1 MLDNTINLNRV
12 FRGNIKYEQV
22 TLLETLLT
30 KNSVPQIKNILNTK
44 ELSDFQTIGA
54 AYAYISN
61 QALLGDDPGLGKTI
75 QAAAFL
81 KLHELNGTLKKTLF
95 ITESSAIYQIV
106 SEIYIE
112 TGLTLLP
119 VYGDAKSIDKKL
131 SKYDYREFDGI
142 LTTHSAVGV
151 GNQFL
156 RRFLPIKHEFNTI
169 VYDESAA
176 VANNTSIR
184 HLVAKG
190 LFKYFDNKLMLN
202 GTALTTKLDQL
213 YNQINVLNPTVLPKL
228 SAINN
233 EYGVYAK
240 KNYFTKG
247 LSLVDY
253 KNEDDFVKRIRY
265 NYLGRSRKQV
275 GIDVDHS
282 YNLHLVEQTEMQ
294 KMRANNMNYNEIFF
308 NTTSRGNKALKEL
321 PALEK
326 LLELTKERLK
336 DGNVVIFA
344 EYINIKPVIKEL
356 LETHIKGCK
365 VGIIDGAISN
375 TEGVNREDERLK
387 FENGDYNVMIINITK
402 AINLGSA
409 KSMILYTIPDDVYQA
424 LLRIDRGLKGGKK
437 QYDIIAYNDSRN
449 ITDITGRFLRQENL
463 MNKALGK
470 SYQAFNTICQQLTYI
485 NNMYDIIGE

>member
-1 MLDNTINLNRV
+1 MSNFDLRRT
-12 FRGNIKYEQV
+12 FRGNINPIKIQLIE
-22 TLLETLLT
+22 ELLT
-30 KNSVPQIKNILNTK
+30 KKSIPQIKNILNTK
-44 ELSDFQTIGA
+44 ELSDFQSIGA

-61 QALLGDDPGLGKTI
+61 EALLGDDPGLGKTI
-75 QAAAFL
+75 QTAAYL
-81 KLHELNGTLKKTLF
+81 KLHQLNGTLKKVLF
-95 ITESSAIYQIV
+95 ITESAAIFQVV
-106 SEIYIE
+106 SEIYVE

-119 VYGDAKSIDKKL
+119 VYGDAISIDKKL
-131 SKYDYREFDGI
+131 NKYDYREFDGI

-156 RRFLPIKHEFNTI
+156 RRFLPIKDEFNTI

-202 GTALTTKLDQL
+202 GTALTTKLDQM
-213 YNQINVLNPTVLPKL
+213 YNQINILNPTLLPKM

-233 EYGVYAK
+233 EYGVYEK

-253 KNEDDFVKRIRY
+253 KNEDEFVKRIRY
-265 NYLGRSRKQV
+265 NYLGRSRKEV
-275 GIDVDHS
+275 GINVDHT
-282 YNLHLVEQTEMQ
+282 YTLHLVEQTELQ
-294 KMRANNMNYNEIFF
+294 KARTNNMNYNEVLF
-308 NTTSRGNKALKEL
+308 NTKSRGNKALKEI

-344 EYINIKPVIKEL
+344 EYINVKPVIKEI
-356 LETHIKGCK
+356 LETHIKDCR
-365 VGIIDGAISN
+365 VGIIDGFMSN
-375 TEGVNREDERLK
+375 SEGIDREQERLK
-387 FENGDYNVMIINITK
+387 FENGEYNVVIINITK
-402 AINLGSA
+402 AINLGAA
-409 KSMILYTIPDDVYQA
+409 KSMILYTIPDDIYQA

-437 QYDIIAYNDSRN
+437 QYDILAYNDSRN
-449 ITDITGRFLRQENL
+449 IHDITGRFLAQENL

-470 SYQAFNTICQQLTYI
+470 HYTAFNTICEQLKYI
-485 NNMYDIIGE
+485 DNMNELIME